1 MSDSQITTTTKY
13 VIYAK
18 FEVDGVVEKPDVI
31 GAIFG
36 QTEGIFGPDLDLR
49 ELQKTGRIGRI
60 EIEMTSKQGKT
71 HGRIIIPS
79 SLDRTSTAIIAAAIE
94 SVDRIGPCEA
104 KATLEKIDDVR
115 DVKRKAVVTRAKE
128 ILQRWIIESVPSTD
142 EVVREVFESLKPA
155 EVVNFGPEGL
165 PAGPDLSSSSS
176 IIVVEG
182 RADVINLLKCGLRNV
197 IAIEGAKIP
206 LTIVKLCKEKEVT
219 VFLDGDRGGDLIL
232 KELLQVADIDF
243 IARAPPGKEVEELT
257 PKEVFK
263 ALRDKIPFEQIREE
277 KIRPTRHVREEKRR
291 TYMPKAVVD
300 TATELKGTLEAVV
313 LNEKME
319 SLARLPV
326 SELAEKLRNIDAAHC
341 VIFDGVITQRL
352 VDVASERGVKCII
365 ADRISDIAKR
375 PVHLQ
380 LLTFADISSE
390 ETQEESPAKTDQRST
405 NA

>member
-13 VIYAK
+13 VIYTK

-60 EIEMTSKQGKT
+60 EIEMTTKQGKT
-71 HGRIIIPS
+71 HGQIIIPS
-79 SLDRTSTAIIAAAIE
+79 SLDRTSTSIIAAAIE

-104 KATLEKIDDVR
+104 KATLEKIEDVR
-115 DVKRKAVVTRAKE
+115 DVKRKAVVNRAKE
-128 ILQRWIIESVPSTD
+128 ILQKWIIESVPSTD

-155 EVVNFGPEGL
+155 EVVSFGPEGL
-165 PAGPDLSSSSS
+165 PAGPEIDSANS

-182 RADVINLLKCGLRNV
+182 RADVINLLKCGFRNV

-206 LTIVKLCKEKEVT
+206 ETIVELCKEKEVT
-219 VFLDGDRGGDLIL
+219 VFLDGDRSGDLIL

-243 IARAPPGKEVEELT
+243 VARAPSGKEVEELT

-263 ALRDKIPFEQIREE
+263 ALRDKTPFEQIREE
-277 KIRPTRHVREEKRR
+277 KIRPPRHIREEKRR
-291 TYMPKAVVD
+291 TYMPKAVID
-300 TATELKGTLEAVV
+300 TATELKGTLEAVI

-326 SELAEKLRNIDAAHC
+326 SELAEKLQHIDAAHF

-365 ADRISDIAKR
+365 ADRISDVAKR
-375 PVHLQ
+375 PVHLR
-380 LLTFADISSE
+380 LLTFADIYSE
-390 ETQEESPAKTDQRST
+390 GLQEESLAKTD
-405 NA
+405 

>member
-13 VIYAK
+13 VIYTK

-60 EIEMTSKQGKT
+60 EIEMTTKQGKT
-71 HGRIIIPS
+71 HGQIIIPS
-79 SLDRTSTAIIAAAIE
+79 SLDRTSTSIIAAAIE

-104 KATLEKIDDVR
+104 KATLEKIEDVR
-115 DVKRKAVVTRAKE
+115 DVKRKAVVNRAKE

-155 EVVNFGPEGL
+155 EVVSFGPEGL
-165 PAGPDLSSSSS
+165 PAGPEIVSANS

-182 RADVINLLKCGLRNV
+182 RADVINLLKCGFRNA

-206 LTIVKLCKEKEVT
+206 ETIVKLCKEKEVT

-243 IARAPPGKEVEELT
+243 AARAPPGKEVEELT

-263 ALRDKIPFEQIREE
+263 ALRDKTPFEQIREE
-277 KIRPTRHVREEKRR
+277 KIRPPRHIREEKRR
-291 TYMPKAVVD
+291 IDMPKAVMD
-300 TATELKGTLEAVV
+300 AATELKGTLEAVV

-326 SELAEKLRNIDAAHC
+326 SELAEKLKSLDAVHF

-365 ADRISDIAKR
+365 ADRISDVAKR
-375 PVHLQ
+375 PVHLR
-380 LLTFADISSE
+380 LLTFADIPSE
-390 ETQEESPAKTDQRST
+390 GPQEESPAKTD
-405 NA
+405 

>member
-165 PAGPDLSSSSS
+165 PAGPDLTSSSS

>member
-13 VIYAK
+13 VIYTK

-36 QTEGIFGPDLDLR
+36 QTEGIFSPDLDLR

-60 EIEMTSKQGKT
+60 EIEMTTKQGKT
-71 HGRIIIPS
+71 HGQIIIPS
-79 SLDRTSTAIIAAAIE
+79 SLDRTSTSIIAAAIE

-104 KATLEKIDDVR
+104 KATLEKIEDVR
-115 DVKRKAVVTRAKE
+115 DVKRKAVVNRAKE

-155 EVVNFGPEGL
+155 EVVSFGPEGL
-165 PAGPDLSSSSS
+165 PAGPEIVSANF
-176 IIVVEG
+176 IVVVEG
-182 RADVINLLKCGLRNV
+182 RADVINLLKCGFRNV
-197 IAIEGAKIP
+197 IAIEGAKISE
-206 LTIVKLCKEKEVT
+206 TIVKLCKEKEVT

-243 IARAPPGKEVEELT
+243 VARAPPGKEVEELT

-263 ALRDKIPFEQIREE
+263 ALRDKTPFEQIREE
-277 KIRPTRHVREEKRR
+277 KIRPPRHIREEKIRID
-291 TYMPKAVVD
+291 MPKAVMD
-300 TATELKGTLEAVV
+300 AATELKGTLEAVV

-326 SELAEKLRNIDAAHC
+326 SELAEKLKSIDAAHF

-365 ADRISDIAKR
+365 ADRISDVAKR
-375 PVHLQ
+375 PVHLR

-390 ETQEESPAKTDQRST
+390 GPQEESPTKTD
-405 NA
+405 